1 MSVPAVKNEKNGKL
15 GKNIKKPQLMFKD
28 AVDNTH
34 ARFIPKI
41 SNKPNA
47 LKPLPKELVLL
58 NSQDNISKNESNS
71 LAISNLIHS
80 EAVYDHPYQYE
91 LENFKPLSSQLEKPT
106 PIKSGPVD
114 TDSCIFVDGV
124 NGLNM
129 LIREL
134 KQESEIAVDLEAHS
148 FRSYQGITCL
158 MQLSTR
164 KTDYIVD
171 TLALRANLNILNQVF
186 TNPKI
191 VKVFHGADQDIKW
204 LQRDFGVY
212 VVNLFDTGQAAR
224 ELKLGCSLEYLLKHY
239 CKVESDKKFQKAD
252 WRERPL
258 SKDMLKYAQKDTHYL
273 LYIYDMMKLDLL
285 EKAGDAK
292 LMRKVIGNS
301 RDICLLKYEKLI
313 IDDTSHRKLLRKG
326 AGKIEDWEP
335 QELEAL
341 RLIYMWRDKLARQ
354 MDESCGYVL
363 PNKLLVQI
371 AKTMPQTEQ
380 DLRLQGVRQQYVQT
394 IHQLIVEAGNK
405 VFKSEP
411 SSEPLHDSSNLG
423 TTNDS
428 KDPSTN
434 KNFEIYLIIPILVAF
449 AIYFFF

>member
-1 MSVPAVKNEKNGKL
+1 
-15 GKNIKKPQLMFKD
+15 
-28 AVDNTH
+28 
-34 ARFIPKI
+34 
-41 SNKPNA
+41 
-47 LKPLPKELVLL
+47 
-58 NSQDNISKNESNS
+58 
-71 LAISNLIHS
+71 
-80 EAVYDHPYQYE
+80 
-91 LENFKPLSSQLEKPT
+91 
-106 PIKSGPVD
+106 
-114 TDSCIFVDGV
+114 
-124 NGLNM
+124 
-129 LIREL
+129 
-134 KQESEIAVDLEAHS
+134 
-148 FRSYQGITCL
+148 
-158 MQLSTR
+158 
-164 KTDYIVD
+164 
-171 TLALRANLNILNQVF
+171 
-186 TNPKI
+186 
-191 VKVFHGADQDIKW
+191 
-204 LQRDFGVY
+204 
-212 VVNLFDTGQAAR
+212 
-224 ELKLGCSLEYLLKHY
+224 
-239 CKVESDKKFQKAD
+239 
-252 WRERPL
+252 
-258 SKDMLKYAQKDTHYL
+258 MLKYAQKDTHYL